1 MGLFV
6 TLEGPDGA
14 GKSTQLELLR
24 SAAAGRDWVFT
35 RNPGGTSFGQKLRSI
50 LLDDR
55 SVELSELAELFLY
68 MADRAQ
74 HITELVKPALAE
86 NKVVICDRFIDS
98 TVAYQGNGRGLNIDL
113 IKQLNKVAI
122 AGLKPDLTF
131 LFDVDPAV
139 GLSRAKDHNKME
151 EAGAALQSKVRA
163 GFLQLAAE
171 EPERFVVIDAVKNNI
186 QEVHQIVMHSLE
198 DKIQA

>member
-14 GKSTQLELLR
+14 GKSTQLELLK
-24 SAAAGRDWVFT
+24 SYAVGRDWVFT
-35 RNPGGTSFGQKLRSI
+35 RNPGGTAFGQKLRSI

-55 SVELSELAELFLY
+55 TVELSELSELFLY
-68 MADRAQ
+68 MSDRAQ
-74 HITELVKPALAE
+74 HVTEIVKPALAK

-98 TVAYQGNGRGLNIDL
+98 TVAYQGNGRGLNINL
-113 IKQLNKVAI
+113 IKQLNEVAI
-122 AGLKPDLTF
+122 AGQKPDLTF

-139 GLSRAKDHNKME
+139 GLGRAKDHNKME
-151 EAGAALQSKVRA
+151 EAGIVLQSKVRD

-171 EPERFVVIDAVKNNI
+171 EPERFIVIDAVKNNI
-186 QEVHQIVMHSLE
+186 QEVHQIVVSSLE
-198 DKIQA
+198 AKIKS